1 MIKHLTLLANEGKEG
16 VRLTLLGFKFAQGL
30 REEKTW

>member
-1 MIKHLTLLANEGKEG
+1 MIKHLTLLANEG
-16 VRLTLLGFKFAQGL
+16 VRLTLLGLKFAQGL